1 MKTRDHQAPEQV
13 EVLDSATES
22 PPATRRKQMLRDVVQ
37 GINSSKEDENQ
48 REKVQGKEE
57 CEKPINNPKEG

>member
-1 MKTRDHQAPEQV
+1 
-13 EVLDSATES
+13 
-22 PPATRRKQMLRDVVQ
+22 MLRDVVQ

-48 REKVQGKEE
+48 REEVQGKEE